1 MDQRQLFEM
10 DQLPTVI
17 NLNIGGK
24 LFATKLITLRK
35 YPDSMLAEMFNG
47 QNTPDKD
54 TDGNYFID
62 RNGKHF
68 DHILDFLRDN
78 SYRPPKDV
86 ILEVLE
92 EAEYFKLSTY
102 VEKLKQS
109 PPIWPT
115 IERIELGR
123 RQILQYEEFKNQI
136 VT

>member
-1 MDQRQLFEM
+1 
-10 DQLPTVI
+10 
-17 NLNIGGK
+17 
-24 LFATKLITLRK
+24 
-35 YPDSMLAEMFNG
+35 MLAEMFNG

-123 RQILQYEEFKNQI
+123 RQIVQYDEFKNQI